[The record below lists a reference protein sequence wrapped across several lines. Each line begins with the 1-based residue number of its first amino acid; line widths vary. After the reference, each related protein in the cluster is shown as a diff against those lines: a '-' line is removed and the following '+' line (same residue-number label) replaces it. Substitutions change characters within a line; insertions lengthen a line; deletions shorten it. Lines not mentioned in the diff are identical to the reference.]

1 MPPSTPRS
9 AYHLYFRFYKNVLLY
24 PSLRMDPI
32 RDGEKDR
39 ELYKRYVQ
47 TVLNANTDDLAIEE
61 NGGQQRYI
69 GNVSFVVMSKKVS
82 KKWREVDELTRSVFK
97 ELAKEDGERYKKELF
112 DSYQIFA
119 KNNSVALPASM
130 PTLKVDHCG
139 QIQRNTSSTTF
150 QTKSQAVNGSKG
162 SPGERTNQVRD
173 QGTKTNKSRQIR
185 SHITEV
191 DMTDEEIISVA
202 IEVWDTSSTTTDLSC
217 ENLAN
222 DFAGDKDLHD
232 FLSGIDWS
240 TAH

>member
-97 ELAKEDGERYKKELF
+97 ELAKEDGERYKKV
-112 DSYQIFA
+112 S
-119 KNNSVALPASM
+119 SM
-130 PTLKVDHCG
+130 FG
-139 QIQRNTSSTTF
+139 
-150 QTKSQAVNGSKG
+150 
-162 SPGERTNQVRD
+162 
-173 QGTKTNKSRQIR
+173 
-185 SHITEV
+185 
-191 DMTDEEIISVA
+191 
-202 IEVWDTSSTTTDLSC
+202 
-217 ENLAN
+217 
-222 DFAGDKDLHD
+222 
-232 FLSGIDWS
+232 
-240 TAH
+240 